1 MTLINKIVQNVEH
14 KVLNAGNSVSSKVEQ
29 HAAEKTENILLKTP
43 QADVFQPIKYKK
55 VYGRGSRICKK
66 NIKNKKL

>member
-29 HAAEKTENILLKTP
+29 HAAEKTENKTVK
-43 QADVFQPIKYKK
+43 QKK
-55 VYGRGSRICKK
+55 TKK
-66 NIKNKKL
+66 HTDKDSDEQ